1 MKIAPT
7 ANIIDFDPYDTR
19 TAAGSTHQLGTRVI
33 SADRTFRY
41 ARSGASA
48 ISRGKLQVAP
58 APKTNHHNVAIAAAA
73 AVGATEVTVTL
84 GATAAV
90 ANEYNEGFLVIN
102 DVDGEGVSY
111 QISSHI
117 AGASSGSLTLKLSDP
132 IAVALTTS
140 SEATLV
146 HNKFNQIVEASV
158 ATRRASGVPLVATA
172 ADDFVWLVTQGIS
185 PILADGAVA
194 VGNAVVISD
203 AVAGAGEQQDVFVNA
218 TDATRLDAKTVVGR
232 ANILALVD
240 TEYRP
245 IVLAI
250 D

>member
-1 MKIAPT
+1 MKIASQPL
-7 ANIIDFDPYDTR
+7 ILDFDPYDTR
-19 TAAGSTHQLGTRVI
+19 TAAGATHQLGSRII

-41 ARSGASA
+41 AKSGAST
-48 ISRGKLQVAP
+48 ISRGKLQAAP
-58 APKTNHHNVAIAAAA
+58 APKTNHHNVAVAAAA
-73 AVGATEVTVTL
+73 AVGDTTITVTL

-90 ANEYNEGFLVIN
+90 ANEYNEGFVVVN
-102 DVDGEGVSY
+102 DVDGEGIAY
-111 QISSHI
+111 QIASHP
-117 AGASSGSLTLKLSDP
+117 AASSSASLTLRLADP

-140 SEATLV
+140 SEVTLV
-146 HNKFNQIVEASV
+146 HNKFNAVVEAST
-158 ATRRASGVPLVATA
+158 ATRRAAGVPLVTTT
-172 ADDFVWLVTQGIS
+172 ADDFVWLVSQGIS

-194 VGNAVVISD
+194 VGNAIVISD
-203 AVAGAGEQQDVFVNA
+203 SVAGAVEQQDVFVNA

-245 IVLAI
+245 AILAI